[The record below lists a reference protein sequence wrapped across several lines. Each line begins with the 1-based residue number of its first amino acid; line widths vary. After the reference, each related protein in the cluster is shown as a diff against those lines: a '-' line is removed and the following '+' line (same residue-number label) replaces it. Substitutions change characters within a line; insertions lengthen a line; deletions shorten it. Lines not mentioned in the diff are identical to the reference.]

1 MEEPLFEESQ
11 KFNQWWMILFFIFFN
26 FFVLSSIFN
35 LFSNDTFGENRIVA
49 IIFALIILLV
59 DYLLL
64 SMKLNTK
71 IYKEYI
77 LIKFFPF
84 IRNKKIYFSEIESFE
99 IRKYNPIREY
109 GGWGYR
115 IGIFGKGIAYNI
127 KGNMGLQLIYK
138 NKKKLLIGTQKPEE
152 LKQVLSNHVSSLIK
166 E

>member
-26 FFVLSSIFN
+26 FFVLASIFN

-84 IRNKKIYFSEIESFE
+84 IRNKKILLTELESCE
-99 IRKYNPIREY
+99 IRKYNPIAEY